1 MMRHPLDT
9 APRIALPELHRAPS
23 RWERLRAWLREF
35 WQGLRDA

>member
-1 MMRHPLDT
+1 MRHPLDT

-35 WQGLRDA
+35 LENL